1 MSNES
6 ISTNKLTIGY
16 RDPHSEVR
24 VQTDLTFSLQTG
36 EMVCMLGPNGCG
48 KSTLLRTL
56 AGLQPA
62 IEGEF
67 RIQNSDVSIQNSD
80 VRSQTSKEVALVLT
94 ERLSMD
100 NTTVHD
106 VVAMGRYPY
115 TSFLGGLTDEDERII
130 AESLEKVGF
139 KNSDVRSQ
147 SSDVRNQ
154 NSDVRSQSSDVRSQ
168 SSDVRSQSS
177 DVRNQ
182 SSDVAKTFFNAHS
195 DGEKQRILIAKAL
208 AQQTPIILL
217 DEPTAHLDLPHRI
230 LVLRLLR
237 QLAHEQGKTV
247 LISTHELDLALA
259 LSDRILLMTP
269 GKGVQLDTAEN
280 LRKSD
285 AFTRAF
291 GMDIFH
297 PLGG

>member
-1 MSNES
+1 MSNVS
-6 ISTNKLTIGY
+6 ISTNNLSIGY
-16 RDPHSEVR
+16 SGQHSVVS
-24 VQTDLTFSLQTG
+24 VQTNLTFALRQG

-62 IEGEF
+62 LGGVFSLQCSAF
-67 RIQNSDVSIQNSD
+67 RPEKS
-80 VRSQTSKEVALVLT
+80 VALVLT
-94 ERLSMD
+94 ERLSME

-115 TSFLGGLTDEDERII
+115 TSFLGGLTQEDEKII
-130 AESLEKVGF
+130 AEALEEVGF
-139 KNSDVRSQ
+139 EITGSRDHEI
-147 SSDVRNQ
+147 
-154 NSDVRSQSSDVRSQ
+154 
-168 SSDVRSQSS
+168 
-177 DVRNQ
+177 
-182 SSDVAKTFFNAHS
+182 TTTMFNAHS

-230 LVLRLLR
+230 LILR
-237 QLAHEQGKTV
+237 QLRKLAHEQGKTV

-269 GKGVQLDTAEN
+269 GKGIQLDKAEN
-280 LRKSD
+280 LRQKD
-285 AFTRAF
+285 AFTSAF
-291 GMDIFH
+291 GMDIFNA
-297 PLGG
+297 LSEE

>member
-1 MSNES
+1 MYNES
-6 ISTNKLTIGY
+6 ITTNKLTIGY
-16 RDPHSEVR
+16 ADDSRKSKVESRKIVQRDLS
-24 VQTDLTFSLQTG
+24 FSLRQG

-62 IEGEF
+62 LSGEYKLSTF
-67 RIQNSDVSIQNSD
+67 NSPTSLNSPL
-80 VRSQTSKEVALVLT
+80 STLNSKAVALVLT
-94 ERLSMD
+94 ERLSLEH
-100 NTTVHD
+100 TSVHD

-115 TSFLGGLTDEDERII
+115 TSFLGGLTPEDERII
-130 AESLEKVGF
+130 TESLEQVGF
-139 KNSDVRSQ
+139 STPYTIHHTPFNS
-147 SSDVRNQ
+147 
-154 NSDVRSQSSDVRSQ
+154 
-168 SSDVRSQSS
+168 
-177 DVRNQ
+177 
-182 SSDVAKTFFNAHS
+182 HS

-230 LVLRLLR
+230 LVLKLLR
-237 QLAHEQGKTV
+237 QLAHEQRKTI

-269 GKGVQLDTAEN
+269 GQGIALDTPEA
-280 LRKSD
+280 LKKAD
-285 AFTRAF
+285 AFTPAF

-297 PLGG
+297 YL

>member
-1 MSNES
+1 MSNVS
-6 ISTNKLTIGY
+6 ISTNSLTIGY
-16 RDPHSEVR
+16 RIASGTEYP
-24 VQTDLTFSLQTG
+24 VQTDLNFSLHTG

-62 IEGEF
+62 LSGEYK
-67 RIQNSDVSIQNSD
+67 IQNSDRPEKS
-80 VRSQTSKEVALVLT
+80 VALVLT

-115 TSFLGGLTDEDERII
+115 TSFLGGLSEQDERII
-130 AESLEKVGF
+130 AESLEAVGF
-139 KNSDVRSQ
+139 DLLALNSSH
-147 SSDVRNQ
+147 SP
-154 NSDVRSQSSDVRSQ
+154 
-168 SSDVRSQSS
+168 
-177 DVRNQ
+177 
-182 SSDVAKTFFNAHS
+182 FNAHS

-230 LVLRLLR
+230 LILRLLR

-259 LSDRILLMTP
+259 LSDRILLMSP
-269 GKGVQLDTAEN
+269 AGRGIQLDTPEA
-280 LRKSD
+280 LKKAD
-285 AFTRAF
+285 AFTSAF
-291 GMDIFH
+291 GMDIFN
-297 PLGG
+297 PLG

>member
-1 MSNES
+1 
-6 ISTNKLTIGY
+6 
-16 RDPHSEVR
+16 
-24 VQTDLTFSLQTG
+24 
-36 EMVCMLGPNGCG
+36 MLGPNGCG

-62 IEGEF
+62 LGGEYYLTAK
-67 RIQNSDVSIQNSD
+67 RSNSETVSHLTAE
-80 VRSQTSKEVALVLT
+80 RSKDIALVLT

-106 VVAMGRYPY
+106 VVALGRYPY
-115 TSFLGGLTDEDERII
+115 SSFLDGLKKEDEQII
-130 AESLEKVGF
+130 AESLRQVGF
-139 KNSDVRSQ
+139 D
-147 SSDVRNQ
+147 DLEI
-154 NSDVRSQSSDVRSQ
+154 
-168 SSDVRSQSS
+168 
-177 DVRNQ
+177 
-182 SSDVAKTFFNAHS
+182 AKTFFNAHS

-237 QLAHEQGKTV
+237 QLAHEQNKTI

-269 GKGVQLDTAEN
+269 HKGIQLDTAEN
-280 LRKSD
+280 LKKAN
-285 AFTRAF
+285 AFTSAF
-291 GMDIFH
+291 GMDIFN
-297 PLGG
+297 PLG

>member
-1 MSNES
+1 MSNVS
-6 ISTNKLTIGY
+6 ISTNSLTIGY
-16 RDPHSEVR
+16 RIASGTEYP
-24 VQTDLTFSLQTG
+24 VQTDLNFSLLTG

-62 IEGEF
+62 LSGEYK
-67 RIQNSDVSIQNSD
+67 IQNSDRPEKS
-80 VRSQTSKEVALVLT
+80 VALVLT

-115 TSFLGGLTDEDERII
+115 TSFLGGLSEQDERII
-130 AESLEKVGF
+130 AESLQQVGF
-139 KNSDVRSQ
+139 LTPSLERVKSSARSDCQWPSVEHLGER
-147 SSDVRNQ
+147 
-154 NSDVRSQSSDVRSQ
+154 
-168 SSDVRSQSS
+168 
-177 DVRNQ
+177 
-182 SSDVAKTFFNAHS
+182 FFNSHS

-230 LVLRLLR
+230 LILRLLR

-259 LSDRILLMTP
+259 LSDRILLMSP
-269 GKGVQLDTAEN
+269 AGRGIQLDTPEA
-280 LRKSD
+280 LKKAD
-285 AFTRAF
+285 AFTSAF
-291 GMDIFH
+291 GMDIFN
-297 PLGG
+297 PLG

>member
-1 MSNES
+1 MSNVS
-6 ISTNKLTIGY
+6 ISTSNLQIGY
-16 RDPHSEVR
+16 SDQHSVVS
-24 VQTDLTFSLQTG
+24 VQTDLTFSLYEG

-62 IEGEF
+62 LGGEF
-67 RIQNSDVSIQNSD
+67 THCDAKNI
-80 VRSQTSKEVALVLT
+80 ALVLT
-94 ERLSMD
+94 ERLSME

-115 TSFLGGLTDEDERII
+115 TSFLGGLTEEDERII
-130 AESLEKVGF
+130 TEALVSVGF
-139 KNSDVRSQ
+139 EITRSR
-147 SSDVRNQ
+147 DNEIT
-154 NSDVRSQSSDVRSQ
+154 N
-168 SSDVRSQSS
+168 
-177 DVRNQ
+177 
-182 SSDVAKTFFNAHS
+182 TPFNAHS

-230 LVLRLLR
+230 LILRLLR
-237 QLAHEQGKTV
+237 QLAHEQDKTV

-269 GKGVQLDTAEN
+269 GKGIQLDTAEN
-280 LRKSD
+280 LKKAD
-285 AFTRAF
+285 AFTSAF
-291 GMDIFH
+291 GMDIFS
-297 PLGG
+297 PLG

>member
-1 MSNES
+1 MSNVS
-6 ISTNKLTIGY
+6 ISTNSLTIGY
-16 RDPHSEVR
+16 RIASGTEYP
-24 VQTDLTFSLQTG
+24 VQTDLNFSLHTG

-62 IEGEF
+62 LSGEYK
-67 RIQNSDVSIQNSD
+67 IQNSDRPEKS
-80 VRSQTSKEVALVLT
+80 VALVLT

-115 TSFLGGLTDEDERII
+115 TSFLGGLSEQDEEII
-130 AESLEKVGF
+130 AASLQAVGF
-139 KNSDVRSQ
+139 DLLALNSSH
-147 SSDVRNQ
+147 SP
-154 NSDVRSQSSDVRSQ
+154 
-168 SSDVRSQSS
+168 
-177 DVRNQ
+177 
-182 SSDVAKTFFNAHS
+182 FNAHS

-230 LVLRLLR
+230 LILRLLR

-259 LSDRILLMTP
+259 LSDRILLMSPP
-269 GKGVQLDTAEN
+269 GRGIQLDTPEA
-280 LRKSD
+280 LKKAD
-285 AFTRAF
+285 AFTSAF
-291 GMDIFH
+291 GMDIFS
-297 PLGG
+297 PLG

>member
-1 MSNES
+1 
-6 ISTNKLTIGY
+6 
-16 RDPHSEVR
+16 
-24 VQTDLTFSLQTG
+24 VQTDLTFSLQQG

-67 RIQNSDVSIQNSD
+67 RIQNSEFRIQHSD
-80 VRSQTSKEVALVLT
+80 VRTQKSKEVALVLT

-139 KNSDVRSQ
+139 
-147 SSDVRNQ
+147 Q
-154 NSDVRSQSSDVRSQ
+154 NSE
-168 SSDVRSQSS
+168 
-177 DVRNQ
+177 
-182 SSDVAKTFFNAHS
+182 VAKTFFNAHS

>member
-1 MSNES
+1 MYNVS
-6 ISTNKLTIGY
+6 ISTNKLSIGY
-16 RDPHSEVR
+16 SDSARKPHSGSCKI
-24 VQTDLTFSLQTG
+24 VQRDLTFSLYAG

-62 IEGEF
+62 LSGDYTHGDAKNI
-67 RIQNSDVSIQNSD
+67 
-80 VRSQTSKEVALVLT
+80 ALVLT

-106 VVAMGRYPY
+106 VVALGRYPY
-115 TSFLGGLTDEDERII
+115 SSFLDGLTKEDEAII
-130 AESLEKVGF
+130 AESLQQVGF
-139 KNSDVRSQ
+139 DGIPGYRDTDISN
-147 SSDVRNQ
+147 
-154 NSDVRSQSSDVRSQ
+154 
-168 SSDVRSQSS
+168 
-177 DVRNQ
+177 
-182 SSDVAKTFFNAHS
+182 TFFNNHS

-230 LVLRLLR
+230 LILRLLR
-237 QLAHEQGKTV
+237 KLAHEQGKTI

-269 GKGVQLDTAEN
+269 QKGVQLDTAEN
-280 LRKSD
+280 LRKAD
-285 AFTRAF
+285 AFTVAF
-291 GMDIFH
+291 GMDIFK
-297 PLGG
+297 PLG

>member
-1 MSNES
+1 MSNVS
-6 ISTNKLTIGY
+6 ITTNKLTIGY
-16 RDPHSEVR
+16 RFRTGASRPFGEAV
-24 VQTDLTFSLQTG
+24 VQSDLSFSLYEG

-62 IEGEF
+62 LRGEIKPNPDPSLKG
-67 RIQNSDVSIQNSD
+67 REAARQM
-80 VRSQTSKEVALVLT
+80 ALVLT

-106 VVAMGRYPY
+106 VVALGRYPY
-115 TSFLGGLTDEDERII
+115 TSFLDGLTDEDEAII
-130 AESLEKVGF
+130 ADSLQQVGF
-139 KNSDVRSQ
+139 SPAPSGVKSSARSGVRWTAVEHCWEGAS
-147 SSDVRNQ
+147 
-154 NSDVRSQSSDVRSQ
+154 
-168 SSDVRSQSS
+168 
-177 DVRNQ
+177 
-182 SSDVAKTFFNAHS
+182 TFFNAHS

-230 LVLRLLR
+230 LILRLLR
-237 QLAHEQGKTV
+237 RLAHEQGKTI

-280 LRKSD
+280 LKKAD
-285 AFTRAF
+285 AFTAAF
-291 GMDIFH
+291 GMDIFS
-297 PLGG
+297 PLG

>member
-1 MSNES
+1 
-6 ISTNKLTIGY
+6 
-16 RDPHSEVR
+16 
-24 VQTDLTFSLQTG
+24 VQTDLSFSLNAG

-62 IEGEF
+62 LSGTFNLQSSYPIGT
-67 RIQNSDVSIQNSD
+67 IISISNLQS
-80 VRSQTSKEVALVLT
+80 SKSIALVLT

-115 TSFLGGLTDEDERII
+115 TSFLGGLTDEDEAII
-130 AESLEKVGF
+130 ADSLRQVGF
-139 KNSDVRSQ
+139 TGIQGYRDTDIAQ
-147 SSDVRNQ
+147 S
-154 NSDVRSQSSDVRSQ
+154 
-168 SSDVRSQSS
+168 
-177 DVRNQ
+177 
-182 SSDVAKTFFNAHS
+182 FFNAHS

-237 QLAHEQGKTV
+237 NLAHEQGKTV

-269 GKGVQLDTAEN
+269 GKGVQLDTAAN
-280 LRKSD
+280 LKKAN
-285 AFTRAF
+285 AFTSAF
-291 GMDIFH
+291 SMDIFN
-297 PLGG
+297 PLG

>member
-1 MSNES
+1 MSNVS
-6 ISTNKLTIGY
+6 ISTNRLTIGY
-16 RDPHSEVR
+16 RRSGSADAVIQR
-24 VQTDLTFSLQTG
+24 DLTFSLMEG

-62 IEGEF
+62 LGGSYSLRTLSLGEGRGE
-67 RIQNSDVSIQNSD
+67 IAKSI
-80 VRSQTSKEVALVLT
+80 ALVLT

-106 VVAMGRYPY
+106 VVALGRYPF
-115 TSFLGGLTDEDERII
+115 TSFLDGLTDLDERII
-130 AESLEKVGF
+130 TESLEQVGF
-139 KNSDVRSQ
+139 TNPQSQTTNPQFPITLSPFNS
-147 SSDVRNQ
+147 
-154 NSDVRSQSSDVRSQ
+154 
-168 SSDVRSQSS
+168 
-177 DVRNQ
+177 
-182 SSDVAKTFFNAHS
+182 HS

-237 QLAHEQGKTV
+237 RLAHEQGKTI

-259 LSDRILLMTP
+259 LSDRILLMIP
-269 GKGVQLDTAEN
+269 SEGVLLNSSDS
-280 LRKSD
+280 LRKQN
-285 AFTRAF
+285 AFTKAF
-291 GMDIFH
+291 GMDIFN
-297 PLGG
+297 PLG